1 MKLVELLM
9 YESTEKLI
17 LREDYI
23 VVDDIIE
30 IAEKVI
36 QYEKKQRI

>member
-9 YESTEKLI
+9 YESIEKLI
-17 LREDYI
+17 LCEDYI

-30 IAEKVI
+30 IVEKVI
-36 QYEKKQRI
+36 